1 MFDRL
6 KSLFSPKTAEPSQ
19 APSPELAVAALL
31 IEAAR
36 ADEQYTDSEKALVE
50 AALCEQFALSK
61 EDAAAL
67 RQKAEAAQ
75 AEAMDLHQFTKV
87 AKNMPA
93 SEKIALVE
101 RLWIIV
107 LSDGTRDPHEDTLV
121 RSVCGLIYVSDP
133 ESGAARQRA
142 QAALS
147 SRR

>member
-75 AEAMDLHQFTKV
+75 AEAM
-87 AKNMPA
+87 
-93 SEKIALVE
+93 
-101 RLWIIV
+101 
-107 LSDGTRDPHEDTLV
+107 
-121 RSVCGLIYVSDP
+121 
-133 ESGAARQRA
+133 GA
-142 QAALS
+142 
-147 SRR
+147 

>member
-1 MFDRL
+1 M
-6 KSLFSPKTAEPSQ
+6 
-19 APSPELAVAALL
+19 AVAALL
-31 IEAAR
+31 VEAAR
-36 ADEQYTDSEKALVE
+36 ADEQYTDEKALID
-50 AALCEQFALSK
+50 AALCEQFALSTD
-61 EDAAAL
+61 DAAAL
-67 RQKAEAAQ
+67 RGKAEAAQ